1 MIIWLSETAAYP
13 FSRLIRGLT
22 RVLFSNIGDKSDPL
36 PAQAAEWEMHFP
48 FCRRIICVLRAKVIV
63 SFCLKFATPRAFCVQ
78 KFTIT
83 AAFPP
88 FCLSVLRDEDE
99 KKQTSRRGLLK
110 DLYESLTQNSRDVN
124 L

>member
-22 RVLFSNIGDKSDPL
+22 RVFFSNIGDKSDPI

-48 FCRRIICVLRAKVIV
+48 FRRRIICVLRAKVIV
-63 SFCLKFATPRAFCVQ
+63 SFYLKFATPWAFCVQ

-88 FCLSVLRDEDE
+88 FCLSVLREEE
-99 KKQTSRRGLLK
+99 KKT
-110 DLYESLTQNSRDVN
+110 DLPARSVKGSVLISDAEFS
-124 L
+124 